1 MGFQFLRFLLF
12 KYITSGEKAHP
23 HAKDQA
29 AGNTNRPSFG
39 RLKKSIQLLS
49 FNIGYNVLALHN
61 TGLPGVG

>member
-23 HAKDQA
+23 DAKNQA

-39 RLKKSIQLLS
+39 RLKKAFS
-49 FNIGYNVLALHN
+49 Y
-61 TGLPGVG
+61 